1 MRTALFLLFYLCLT
15 LGLFAQKE
23 SNTSSQKSAITMSAA
38 VFPYKVGIQPGVQFK
53 LGKRLD
59 FITECAFTL
68 TGRGNNQ
75 YDETH
80 FFKLAGELKCYSK
93 QSVGR
98 YFSLQTGYI
107 SRKFQA
113 KDSGWF
119 WKKDSSDASGY
130 SSALINSPVIFAA
143 IKCGKEIK
151 VGDKFFL
158 DFLLGVGARYI
169 CTTYNAQDVHSIG
182 RLGGEQD
189 NIFELAGYSWQH
201 EENEVKFHGT
211 AGVRVGMRF

>member
-1 MRTALFLLFYLCLT
+1 MRIALFLLFCLCFT
-15 LGLFAQKE
+15 REIFAQDKL
-23 SNTSSQKSAITMSAA
+23 NGSSQKSAITMSAA
-38 VFPYKVGIQPGVQFK
+38 IFPYKLGLQPGFQFK

-59 FITECAFTL
+59 FVTECGFSL
-68 TGRGNNQ
+68 GGRGNNQ

-80 FFKLAGELKCYSK
+80 FFKLAGELKYYSK

-98 YFSLQTGYI
+98 YLSLQTGYI
-107 SRKFQA
+107 GRKFQS
-113 KDSGWF
+113 KDSGWY
-119 WKKDSSDASGY
+119 WRKDSSDASGY
-130 SSALINSPVIFAA
+130 SSALVKSPVLFAA
-143 IKCGKEIK
+143 IKIGKEIT

-158 DFLLGVGARYI
+158 DFFLGVGARYI
-169 CTTYNAQDVHSIG
+169 RTVYDATGVYTIG

-201 EENEVKFHGT
+201 EGSQVKFHGA